1 MNEYKAGGYGVLIS
15 GKFGNQ
21 NTRKVDVKT
30 EKLVI
35 GLQCLPNKPLNS
47 QVKDLYDSF
56 VCGELDVYDVQT
68 GELFD
73 PEDFCDKDGNPKS
86 LSDSTIRNILNKP
99 KNRLIWDKSQLSW
112 STFMHESMP
121 HMHRHAGEYSL
132 SQITMDDVDLTRKL
146 KDTKLRV
153 KAYYAY
159 DSVSQCVLGASYS
172 RDKDQNLVKECFRE
186 MFRLIAKHGWGIPA
200 GIEVE
205 NHLMS
210 EYKYTLLQE
219 GTVFSYVRYCAP
231 LNSQEKQAEN
241 LNGAKK
247 RRIIHRNHVGIGR
260 FYGKWK
266 YRVESKKISDA
277 GNDTWEDK
285 QYFTFDE
292 LVADDRRDNYEW
304 NHTLHP
310 NQKKYPGMT
319 RWDVLMEHINP
330 NLRPFDA
337 ITLAR
342 YIGEKVETS
351 VRRNSTVRVAYADWW
366 LSKPEVLERLAPN
379 NYKVTAY
386 YLPDEDGKP
395 QDVFIFQG
403 DRFID
408 QVEKVET
415 YNRVMAEQTEEDRRK
430 FYHQQ
435 KKVRE
440 FNTYVDNNMVPAL
453 GTMEAERNVGTTDS
467 QADEPEEIKE
477 LTADMPDTEPIDAF
491 TDDETE
497 EDILQRA
504 IDMI

>member
-1 MNEYKAGGYGVLIS
+1 
-15 GKFGNQ
+15 
-21 NTRKVDVKT
+21 
-30 EKLVI
+30 
-35 GLQCLPNKPLNS
+35 
-47 QVKDLYDSF
+47 
-56 VCGELDVYDVQT
+56 
-68 GELFD
+68 
-73 PEDFCDKDGNPKS
+73 
-86 LSDSTIRNILNKP
+86 
-99 KNRLIWDKSQLSW
+99 
-112 STFMHESMP
+112 
-121 HMHRHAGEYSL
+121 
-132 SQITMDDVDLTRKL
+132 
-146 KDTKLRV
+146 
-153 KAYYAY
+153 
-159 DSVSQCVLGASYS
+159 
-172 RDKDQNLVKECFRE
+172 
-186 MFRLIAKHGWGIPA
+186 
-200 GIEVE
+200 
-205 NHLMS
+205 
-210 EYKYTLLQE
+210 
-219 GTVFSYVRYCAP
+219 
-231 LNSQEKQAEN
+231 
-241 LNGAKK
+241 
-247 RRIIHRNHVGIGR
+247 
-260 FYGKWK
+260 
-266 YRVESKKISDA
+266 
-277 GNDTWEDK
+277 
-285 QYFTFDE
+285 
-292 LVADDRRDNYEW
+292 
-304 NHTLHP
+304 
-310 NQKKYPGMT
+310 MT

-415 YNRVMAEQTEEDRRK
+415 YNRVMAEQTEEDKKK

-453 GTMEAERNVGTTDS
+453 GTMEAERNVGTTGS